1 MHVRKVQA
9 QPVYGAPSGRYYCR
23 LRLPRGPTTRYV
35 AEYGDRRFMRAES
48 ADTLVIGDRGIPVHI
63 WDV

>member
-1 MHVRKVQA
+1 MYVRKVQA

-35 AEYGDRRFMRAES
+35 AEYGDRRLMRAES
-48 ADTLVIGDRGIPVHI
+48 ADTLVIGDKDLVG
-63 WDV
+63 DSLE